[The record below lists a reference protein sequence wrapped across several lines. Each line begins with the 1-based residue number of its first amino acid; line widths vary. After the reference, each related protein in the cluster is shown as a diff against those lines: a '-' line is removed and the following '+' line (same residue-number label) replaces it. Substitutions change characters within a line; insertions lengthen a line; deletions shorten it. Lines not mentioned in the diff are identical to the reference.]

1 MHSFNYLYYLMYMHV
16 PRIFTASVY
25 GVSFQF
31 LIARHQ
37 AWFIL
42 SIWGAEDAPM
52 SHHGGAHSFD
62 ITGAHH
68 AHLISMKGHEAQSLL
83 IEEANCLHS
92 TAWRLHPQLLSMVD
106 MEMLPLV
113 AMDLGWKIM
122 KNPGGHWLRVQ
133 PQVFSCRP
141 EGDDA

>member
-1 MHSFNYLYYLMYMHV
+1 MGPSQILHALKICQDALRS
-16 PRIFTASVY
+16 
-25 GVSFQF
+25 
-31 LIARHQ
+31 Q

-92 TAWRLHPQLLSMVD
+92 TA
-106 MEMLPLV
+106 
-113 AMDLGWKIM
+113 
-122 KNPGGHWLRVQ
+122 
-133 PQVFSCRP
+133 
-141 EGDDA
+141 